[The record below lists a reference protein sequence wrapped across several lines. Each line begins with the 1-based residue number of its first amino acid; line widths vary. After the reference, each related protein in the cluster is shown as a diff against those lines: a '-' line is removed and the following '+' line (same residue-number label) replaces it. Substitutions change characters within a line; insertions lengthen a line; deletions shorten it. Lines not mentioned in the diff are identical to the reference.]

1 MQVGRFEVT
10 EIHFIFNL
18 FPVGSNLYRFFTV
31 CGYVARGTKKRMVGM
46 IEKIDFTKDSEYI
59 RLFDDDD
66 SEEFMESVYKKE
78 LGSSFE
84 KMENGVSVG
93 NYEEESNESK
103 SDKKVMETK
112 GTDTYST
119 KTSR

>member
-103 SDKKVMETK
+103 SGKKVMETK

>member
-1 MQVGRFEVT
+1 
-10 EIHFIFNL
+10 
-18 FPVGSNLYRFFTV
+18 
-31 CGYVARGTKKRMVGM
+31 M
-46 IEKIDFTKDSEYI
+46 IEKIDFTKDSEYV

-66 SEEFMESVYKKE
+66 TPEEFMESVYRKE

-93 NYEEESNESK
+93 HYEEESNESK

-112 GTDTYST
+112 GAVTCST
-119 KTSR
+119 ETSR